1 MISVLASSIM
11 NHLDQCKEE
20 MSHLLEK
27 LSRLESPSTVKESQ
41 PPVLKL
47 ISIAL
52 WETGYEARHYPGKN
66 TGGFLLA
73 SPVARRKGR
82 PLQLLLGH
90 GDTVW
95 PLNTV
100 QEMPVGVKDGKMYGP
115 GVYDM
120 KAGIVQIIYALKT
133 IRELRL
139 NYTVTPVVLINTDEE
154 IGSHESRAAIRR
166 LAAIADRAFV
176 LEPSLGPAG
185 RLKTTRK
192 GIGRF
197 NIIVKGKAAHAGLEP
212 GKGASAI
219 VALSE
224 VIQQLFKLNNP
235 ERGISVNVGMIEGGI
250 SPNVVAPESKAV
262 VDVRVPTQK
271 EATEITEKIQNLKS
285 ADPDITIEV
294 SGKIGRPPMEATP
307 RNLRLWDQA
316 KKAASALNIPI
327 SQAQAGGGSDGNI
340 TSLYTATLDGL
351 GAVGSGAHAIHENV
365 ALDKMPERTAL
376 LTLLLLSEPV
386 TSRNRN

>member
-20 MSHLLEK
+20 MSYLLEK

-47 ISIAL
+47 ISMAL

-176 LEPSLGPAG
+176 LEPSLGPSG

-197 NIIVKGKAAHAGLEP
+197 NITVKGKAAHAGLEP

-307 RNLRLWDQA
+307 RNLRLWNQA

>member
-1 MISVLASSIM
+1 M

>member
-1 MISVLASSIM
+1 MISGLASTVIGY
-11 NHLDQCKEE
+11 LEQCKEE
-20 MSHLLEK
+20 MSHLLQR

-41 PPVLKL
+41 LAVLKL
-47 ISIAL
+47 ISMAL
-52 WETGYEARHYPGKN
+52 ADVGYDTIHFPGKD

-73 SPVARRKGR
+73 RPANRRKGL
-82 PLQLLLGH
+82 PVQLLLGH
-90 GDTVW
+90 CDTVW
-95 PLNTV
+95 PLNTL
-100 QEMPVGVKDGKMYGP
+100 QEMPVGVKEGKIYGP

-120 KAGIVQIIYALKT
+120 KAGIVQIIYALKA
-133 IRELRL
+133 IRELKL
-139 NYTVTPVVLINTDEE
+139 NYAVTPVVLINTDEE
-154 IGSHESRAAIRR
+154 IGSHESKVAIRR
-166 LAAIADRAFV
+166 LAVIADRAFV

-197 NIIVKGKAAHAGLEP
+197 NITVKGKAAHAGLEP

-224 VIQQLFKLNNP
+224 IIQQLFKLNNP
-235 ERGISVNVGMIEGGI
+235 EKGISVNVGMIEGGI

-271 EATEITEKIQNLKS
+271 EAMEITEKIRSLKS
-285 ADPDITIEV
+285 GNADITVEV
-294 SGKIGRPPMEATP
+294 DGKIGRPPMEATS
-307 RNLRLWDQA
+307 RNLKLWDQA
-316 KKAASALNIPI
+316 KKAAKALNIPL
-327 SQAQAGGGSDGNI
+327 SQAQAGGGSDGNT

-351 GAVGSGAHAIHENV
+351 GAVGSGAHAIHEHV

-386 TSRNRN
+386 NSKKKP

>member
-271 EATEITEKIQNLKS
+271 EATEITENIQNLKS

>member
-11 NHLDQCKEE
+11 NHLDQCKGE

-47 ISIAL
+47 ISMAL

-90 GDTVW
+90 SDTVW

-176 LEPSLGPAG
+176 LEPSLGPSG

-197 NIIVKGKAAHAGLEP
+197 NITVKGKAAHAGLEP

-307 RNLRLWDQA
+307 RNLRLWNQA